1 MHMQERE
8 GEGEG
13 RGERGGWVLVGGASV
28 PHLFGSP
35 LPVIGLEVV
44 TIGGVTIHLEG
55 ESV

>member
-1 MHMQERE
+1 M
-8 GEGEG
+8 
-13 RGERGGWVLVGGASV
+13 LVGGASV

-55 ESV
+55 EGV